1 MRKMV
6 TIFTTGGFRLTQKE
20 VRGKP
25 LRSALFLLLY
35 CFCTLSFGGSYE
47 TTKAI
52 EYYNNGEYK
61 RAKSV
66 LSSINISNDPTATYM
81 MGAINLVDDEFG
93 QTSKN
98 LDKAIYWFEI
108 SAKLNFPQAYQALGS
123 TYEQRWLNDRQYSDF
138 EKSQENY
145 SHAVNKGVSS
155 ASNDL
160 ERLNARHVSYYKEK
174 PKEVNLL
181 IKEVP
186 KEIPTTIIAT
196 VQNSSNGEEKIP
208 EPKATVVTPEKKR
221 LQRNSFMLGFGTVDV
236 SGIGTMT
243 TANGAFKYYFMDN
256 LYADIDIL
264 SFFKTINGVDISTTY
279 SNIGIGYDYA
289 VSRQLRI
296 NAGVFISSASVEGCV
311 SSVCVKLED
320 DGYSLSIGANYDINN
335 TTELYARIIKSSY
348 EDLPDF
354 DRNEIGMLYNFSIK
368 NSMYL
373 VIGSSDGDTYQLIGY
388 KRSF

>member
-1 MRKMV
+1 MSGSYVFDPNVRK
-6 TIFTTGGFRLTQKE
+6 T
-20 VRGKP
+20 P
-25 LRSALFLLLY
+25 LLSILFILFY
-35 CFCTLSFGGSYE
+35 SFGTLSFAGSYP

-61 RAKSV
+61 RAKLI
-66 LSSINISNDPTATYM
+66 LSSIDISNDPTATYM
-81 MGAINLVDDEFG
+81 MGAITLVDDEFG

-138 EKSQENY
+138 EKSQESY
-145 SHAVNKGVSS
+145 SQAVNKGVSS

-181 IKEVP
+181 LKEVP

-208 EPKATVVTPEKKR
+208 EPKSTVVTPEKKR
-221 LQRNSFMLGFGTVDV
+221 LQRNSFMIGFGTIDA
-236 SGIGTMT
+236 SGIGTMA

-256 LYADIDIL
+256 LYADIDML
-264 SFFKTINGVDISTTY
+264 SFFKTINGVDFSTTI

-289 VSRQLRI
+289 VSSQLLI
-296 NAGVFISSASVEGCV
+296 NAGVFISSVNVEACNNF
-311 SSVCVKLED
+311 VCVKVED
-320 DGYSLSIGANYDINN
+320 DGSSISIGANYDINQS
-335 TTELYARIIKSSY
+335 TELYARIIKSSY
-348 EDLPDF
+348 ENLPDF

-373 VIGSSDGDTYQLIGY
+373 VTGSSDGDTYQLIGY

>member
-1 MRKMV
+1 MPGSYVLDHSVRKN
-6 TIFTTGGFRLTQKE
+6 TLLSI
-20 VRGKP
+20 
-25 LRSALFLLLY
+25 LFILFY
-35 CFCTLSFGGSYE
+35 SFSTLSFAGSYA

-52 EYYNNGEYK
+52 EYYENGEYK

-66 LSSINISNDPTATYM
+66 LSSIDISNDPTATYM

-138 EKSQENY
+138 EKSQESY

-208 EPKATVVTPEKKR
+208 EPKATVGTPENKR

-236 SGIGTMT
+236 SGIGTMA

-256 LYADIDIL
+256 LYADIDML
-264 SFFKTINGVDISTTY
+264 TFYKTINGVDFSTTY

-289 VSRQLRI
+289 VSSQLRI
-296 NAGVFISSASVEGCV
+296 NAGVFISSVDVEACD
-311 SSVCVKLED
+311 SSICVKAED
-320 DGYSLSIGANYDINN
+320 DGSSISIGANYDINQS
-335 TTELYARIIKSSY
+335 TELYARIIKSSY
-348 EDLPDF
+348 ENLPDF

-373 VIGSSDGDTYQLIGY
+373 VAGSSDGDTYQLIGY